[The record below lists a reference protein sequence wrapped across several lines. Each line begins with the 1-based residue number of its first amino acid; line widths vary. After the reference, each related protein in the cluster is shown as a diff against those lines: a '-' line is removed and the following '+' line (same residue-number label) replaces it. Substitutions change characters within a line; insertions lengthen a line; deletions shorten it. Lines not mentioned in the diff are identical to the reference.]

1 MGNAVASTLSSRNER
16 HESRCHIQVTIM
28 KNMPTVAVGARPFP
42 MTFAEGDIQVFN
54 QKFVAI
60 LEELS
65 FDVTQKGV
73 DLKEYNH
80 NYLNRLRD
88 LGKAAYNKILHST
101 TRQYFKDK
109 EKAEK
114 QRGLSLTFQTPMEIS
129 FFWEM
134 LYAGKPF
141 GVETDEFWG
150 FRYPIGRTYW
160 GEFDF
165 PDRIQLQGGIFSAI
179 HHKLKYSQ
187 KEVEQVARLLH
198 QVCQRLSL
206 KLNLH
211 LLENII
217 PIETICTDTLLE
229 LFHDPEFRYG
239 MIHFACHC
247 LASEDIYTPQAYL
260 SLTAYE
266 QKKIEIEL
274 ETLLA
279 WEGYGF
285 QNRPFVFLN
294 ACSSATPGQLL
305 QTINFP
311 SGILNFGAAG
321 VIATACTIPDL
332 FASAF
337 ASKFYELLLGKFEN
351 NVSVDIGEVLLETRL
366 YFLQEYNNPLGL
378 AYALYAC
385 SNQKLRD

>member
-1 MGNAVASTLSSRNER
+1 MGNAVASTLPSGDER
-16 HESRCHIQVTIM
+16 RESRCHLLVTIM
-28 KNMPTVAVGARPFP
+28 RNIPIVAVGVRTFALD
-42 MTFAEGDIQVFN
+42 FAEGDVQAFN

-65 FDVTQKGV
+65 VDVTQKGI
-73 DLKEYNH
+73 DLREYNH
-80 NYLNRLRD
+80 DYLNRLRGI
-88 LGKAAYNKILHST
+88 GKAAYNKILPST
-101 TRQYFKDK
+101 AGEYLKDK
-109 EKAEK
+109 EIEEK
-114 QRGLSLTFQTPMEIS
+114 QRGLSLTFQTPTEIS

-134 LYAGKPF
+134 LYAGEPF
-141 GVETDEFWG
+141 SVETHEFWG
-150 FRYPIGRTYW
+150 FRHPIGRTYW
-160 GEFDF
+160 GEFNF

-187 KEVEQVARLLH
+187 REVEQVAQLLH

-217 PIETICTDTLLE
+217 PIETICTNRLLE

-239 MIHFACHC
+239 IIHFACHC
-247 LASEDIYTPQAYL
+247 LASEGVYTPQAYL
-260 SLTAYE
+260 SLTTQ

-274 ETLLA
+274 EALLA
-279 WEGYGF
+279 WQKYGF

-294 ACSSATPGQLL
+294 ACGSATPGQLL
-305 QTINFP
+305 QTMNFP
-311 SGILNFGAAG
+311 SGMLSFGAAG
-321 VIATACTIPDL
+321 VIATACAIPDR

-337 ASKFYELLLGKFEN
+337 ASKFYELLLGKLEN
-351 NVSVDIGEVLLETRL
+351 NMSVDIGEVLLETRL
-366 YFLQEYNNPLGL
+366 YFLWEYNNPLGL
-378 AYALYAC
+378 AYGLYAC